1 VTSCHEEGEE
11 AQITGQVITRTEN
24 SVIVGR
30 KEISKERTV
39 SKRECVCVRACVGAC
54 VNRTE
59 NSVIVG
65 RKEISKERTVSERKR
80 KEEEA
85 DANP

>member
-1 VTSCHEEGEE
+1 V
-11 AQITGQVITRTEN
+11 TRTEN
-24 SVIVGR
+24 GVIVGR

-39 SKRECVCVRACVGAC
+39 SKRECVCVCVC
-54 VNRTE
+54 VCVTRTE
-59 NSVIVG
+59 NGVIVG
-65 RKEISKERTVSERKR
+65 RKEISKERSVSERKR

>member
-1 VTSCHEEGEE
+1 
-11 AQITGQVITRTEN
+11 VITRTEN

-39 SKRECVCVRACVGAC
+39 P
-54 VNRTE
+54 
-59 NSVIVG
+59 
-65 RKEISKERTVSERKR
+65 ERKR

-85 DANP
+85 YANP